1 MAKKPKSKKT
11 TKHRGKEYDEPDV
24 ESFSH
29 IKKRGKHKGAKTD
42 TKDR

>member
-24 ESFSH
+24 ETFSD
-29 IKKRGKHKGAKTD
+29 IKKKGKHKGAKTD